1 MYTTQIPAGLA
12 PASAIPP
19 SAPSSSTKPVSKY
32 KVDFPK
38 ALLEQQ
44 HVGKKVD
51 ALQKTSSI
59 TSAVRAV
66 EQRKN
71 SPEIKIARHR
81 ELTSQ
86 APKTPAKSATPVSEK
101 TVKSVE
107 RKIAKSH
114 MAAKSKEKEKGSS
127 KDFGEKLW
135 EVDKVLAVPEAMAA
149 ADDPR
154 LGLIGR
160 LTAYATTTDTQ
171 LRGDIADLTL
181 SEIAQTR
188 TSTST
193 TANTDT
199 RSCEEVEAVIG
210 TPRLLQP
217 YISHCRREV
226 ALSGELSDQAV
237 RLANATLQIAPPPPP
252 LPGAAPNSAQS
263 NVPQGPTTSTSTTTS
278 VS

>member
-1 MYTTQIPAGLA
+1 VEASPAGSPRPQRIDLRKDLA
-12 PASAIPP
+12 P
-19 SAPSSSTKPVSKY
+19 KY

-44 HVGKKVD
+44 HVGKKVG

-59 TSAVRAV
+59 SSAVRAV

-81 ELTSQ
+81 EVTGQ
-86 APKTPAKSATPVSEK
+86 APKISARSAAPVSEK

-107 RKIAKSH
+107 RKIAKSQ
-114 MAAKSKEKEKGSS
+114 MAAKSKEKEKGNG
-127 KDFGEKLW
+127 KDFDEKMW
-135 EVDKVLAVPEAMAA
+135 EVEKVLAVPEAMAA

-171 LRGDIADLTL
+171 LRGEIADLTL
-181 SEIAQTR
+181 SEVAQTR
-188 TSTST
+188 TGPSAT
-193 TANTDT
+193 TNTDT
-199 RSCEEVEAVIG
+199 RSCEEVQAVIG

-217 YISHCRREV
+217 YLSHCRREV
-226 ALSGELSDQAV
+226 ALSGELNDRAI
-237 RLANATLQIAPPPPP
+237 RLANATLQIAPPPPS
-252 LPGAAPNSAQS
+252 LPGAPMTATRA
-263 NVPQGPTTSTSTTTS
+263 NVPEGPTTSTSTSTTTS
-278 VS
+278 